1 MTASISKAEF
11 EVLVQQTGL
20 PLSDAQKA
28 EIYGAYGILE
38 GLIAR
43 VQTPLPREAEPAHIF
58 VPELR

>member
-11 EVLVQQTGL
+11 DVLVGQTGL

-43 VQTPLPREAEPAHIF
+43 LQTPLPREVEPAHMF
-58 VPELR
+58 TTEVR